1 MAMLAAMVRRFVLH
15 QDRPARPVTPTN
27 RRRDQLLAVA
37 LLVGACVTA
46 PLFDWPTAGELS
58 IWVLGAWALT
68 LTAPLAFRRR
78 FPLAVAVVV
87 CAVFVAGQA
96 AGIREHMVSQIAPFV
111 ALYTAGAWAVNRYRS
126 VIVRVV
132 LVVGLLTWLST
143 QVVALGGPLSSD
155 LAAMPQLAVV
165 ALNVLANLLYLGA
178 AIALGEVSWLAAVRL
193 AALEARTAELQAER
207 ERTAAQAVAL
217 ERVRIARELHDV
229 VAHHVSVIGIQ
240 AGAARRVLGRAPGT
254 PPRAEAALTAIEQ
267 NARHAVEELHHV
279 LRALRSGDDGVEE
292 PGPAHAVSTLGVDQ
306 IPALLAASQDAG
318 TPARLQVLGLV
329 RPLPPAVG
337 LVLYRIAQEALTNV
351 RKHAVPGAG
360 ADVRLVYQSDAVE
373 LSVEDSDGR
382 RPVAP
387 GAATGGLGQQGM
399 RERAAAAGGAV
410 HAGPTPHGYAVRASI
425 PFSTVPA

>member
-27 RRRDQLLAVA
+27 RRRDQLLAVV

-46 PLFDWPTAGELS
+46 PLVDRPTAGELS

-240 AGAARRVLGRAPGT
+240 AGAARRVLGRA
-254 PPRAEAALTAIEQ
+254 
-267 NARHAVEELHHV
+267 RHA
-279 LRALRSGDDGVEE
+279 AAGRSGPDR
-292 PGPAHAVSTLGVDQ
+292 HRT
-306 IPALLAASQDAG
+306 
-318 TPARLQVLGLV
+318 
-329 RPLPPAVG
+329 
-337 LVLYRIAQEALTNV
+337 
-351 RKHAVPGAG
+351 
-360 ADVRLVYQSDAVE
+360 
-373 LSVEDSDGR
+373 
-382 RPVAP
+382 
-387 GAATGGLGQQGM
+387 
-399 RERAAAAGGAV
+399 ERAARRRGTAPRAARAAV
-410 HAGPTPHGYAVRASI
+410 G
-425 PFSTVPA
+425 